1 MRRHIRHGIAVA
13 AAIALCLVDGR
24 SATAAPSNQSAR
36 LHDIDAL
43 IRIVHHL
50 ASRFPSQT
58 IDIDTIA
65 IVKPFAIVEWYT
77 PSTRQ
82 SIENHWASGGGPFV
96 ARVRDGRWAFYR
108 RLPIGY
114 SADTLTHLVPGLAP
128 TSART
133 LIDAAR
139 IGLSLRG
146 CNPDGRCRSTTQT
159 IAYTVVH
166 DAMYHRGFGFAPVVA
181 PIVRDG
187 NLALAD
193 YTAGES
199 GGEAMLRYDGSH
211 WKILA
216 MGGGSMNSVGWLSES
231 FRLPTSVARRLV
243 NAMKQREAATYS
255 DLCVPKR
262 RCLERERSAT
272 TAFLNRFAKA
282 GGAPPKAAV
291 RAVAMAGTNALL
303 YYGNGK
309 TGGEALLQLR
319 HDRWKLRAMGTTLSL
334 ADSEL
339 LVRTFGISPEN
350 AARLAYKINGI
361 VQ

>member
-1 MRRHIRHGIAVA
+1 MRHHLRHGVAVA
-13 AAIALCLVDGR
+13 TAIVLCLVDVR
-24 SATAAPSNQSAR
+24 SATAGPSHQSAR
-36 LHDIDAL
+36 LRDVDAL

-50 ASRFPSQT
+50 ASRIPPQN
-58 IDIDTIA
+58 IDVDTIA
-65 IVKPFAIVEWYT
+65 IVKPFAIVEWYVQ
-77 PSTRQ
+77 STRQ
-82 SIENHWASGGGPFV
+82 SIANDSGGTFV
-96 ARVRDGRWAFYR
+96 ARERGDRWAYFR
-108 RLPIGY
+108 HLPTSY
-114 SADTLTHLVPGLAP
+114 SAATLRRLVPGLAP
-128 TSART
+128 TNART
-133 LIDAAR
+133 LIDADR

-216 MGGGSMNSVGWLSES
+216 MGGGSMNSVGWLSAS
-231 FRLPTSVARRLV
+231 FRISTSVARRLV
-243 NAMKQREAATYS
+243 TAMKKREAATYS
-255 DLCVPKR
+255 GHCVPKR

-272 TAFLNRFAKA
+272 TAFLDRFARA
-282 GGAPPKAAV
+282 AGAPPKAAV
-291 RAVAMAGTNALL
+291 RAVAIAGTNALL

-319 HDRWKLRAMGTTLSL
+319 HDRWELRAMGPLSL

-350 AARLAYKINGI
+350 AARLGYKITGI